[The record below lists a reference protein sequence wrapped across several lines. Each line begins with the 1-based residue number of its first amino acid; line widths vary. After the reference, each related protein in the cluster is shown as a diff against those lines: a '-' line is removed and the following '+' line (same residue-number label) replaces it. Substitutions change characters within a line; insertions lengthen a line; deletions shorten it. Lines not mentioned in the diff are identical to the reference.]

1 MPEALPSEY
10 QPTAFVVGQVKRAH
24 SDTSD
29 DLDNKV
35 EADPVTG
42 IDMVIF
48 TAASTHKVALSTSPV
63 SYVLQDTVK
72 ADLDSYGVLGI
83 AGKQGVSLWP
93 DIWTVTPG
101 KNWPSDFRFNP
112 FKIEVKPTH
121 TEEHPFQLWS
131 AITENESTQK
141 D

>member
-42 IDMVIF
+42 IEMVIF
-48 TAASTHKVALSTSPV
+48 TAASKHRVASSTSPV

-72 ADLDSYGVLGI
+72 ADLDAYGILGI

-93 DIWTVTPG
+93 DVWTVTPG

-112 FKIEVKPTH
+112 FKIEVKATH
-121 TEEHPFQLWS
+121 TEENPFQLWS
-131 AITENESTQK
+131 AITQNESTQK